1 MLQKFK
7 VGQLVTLIDGFPFE
21 NKVFK
26 IVADRETAW
35 KKASPFTFD
44 TVTVDEGKDYIILM
58 QQDNDEFSNERHVNE
73 SEIQAFV

>member
-21 NKVFK
+21 NKIFQ
-26 IVADRETAW
+26 IVADKETAW
-35 KKASPFTFD
+35 KKASPFSFD

-58 QQDNDEFSNERHVNE
+58 QQDTGEFSNERHVSEN
-73 SEIQAFV
+73 EIQVSV

>member
-21 NKVFK
+21 NKIFQ
-26 IVADRETAW
+26 IVADKETAW
-35 KKASPFTFD
+35 KKATPFSFD

-58 QQDNDEFSNERHVNE
+58 QQDNGEFSNERHVSE
-73 SEIQAFV
+73 SEIQVSV